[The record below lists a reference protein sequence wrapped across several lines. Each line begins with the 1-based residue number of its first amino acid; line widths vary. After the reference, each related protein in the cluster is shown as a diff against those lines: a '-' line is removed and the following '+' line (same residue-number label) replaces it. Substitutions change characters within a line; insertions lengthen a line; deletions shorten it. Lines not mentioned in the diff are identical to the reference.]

1 LRQSKLIKVVEQL
14 PQGVET
20 ILGEN
25 GVRLSG
31 GQRQRVALAR
41 AFYHGRDV
49 LVMDEAT
56 SALDDQTEQE
66 IVKEIDQ
73 LKGKKTMIVI
83 AHRLTTLKHCDR
95 IYKLENGKVVAVGS
109 YKELIKDAK

>member
-31 GQRQRVALAR
+31 GQHQRVALAR

-83 AHRLTTLKHCDR
+83 AHRLTPLKHCDR
-95 IYKLENGKVVAVGS
+95 IYKLVNGRVVAVGS